1 MSDLIFEN
9 GADPVYI
16 SATATTASAN
26 TSVIAVLGSLYNAG
40 AYNITFTFTRVN
52 DDKEIAVVLPP
63 GFILDEPWRFKKVA
77 YATAT
82 STSTFY
88 LYGSM
93 LPKGVKT

>member
-40 AYNITFTFTRVN
+40 AYNITFTFTRM
-52 DDKEIAVVLPP
+52 DDNTVAVIVPP
-63 GFILDEPWRFKKVA
+63 GFILDEPWRFKNVA

-93 LPKGVKT
+93 LPKGVKS